1 MKEPLVQDIQTR
13 VNIAMGLVAIRNEVT
28 QLLQYTYNE
37 DSSDAEEEDEETRRL
52 RVAKMLDYIENMDAE
67 SRDLIISD
75 HSAYIKDKQ
84 EIKKIK
90 RILKK
95 PANER
100 TDVELNQI
108 VERLK

>member
-1 MKEPLVQDIQTR
+1 
-13 VNIAMGLVAIRNEVT
+13 
-28 QLLQYTYNE
+28 
-37 DSSDAEEEDEETRRL
+37 
-52 RVAKMLDYIENMDAE
+52 MLDYIENMDSE

-90 RILKK
+90 HILKK

-100 TDVELNQI
+100 TEEDLDKI